1 MNTCTFVGRIPRDAE
16 LKDVGANKV
25 SNFSIGSDVGF
36 GEKKKTMWIECG
48 MWGKRGE
55 ALNDSLKKGQQV
67 ILVGELSTREY
78 EKDGQTKTSLSLNVQ
93 SLAFGAAPKD
103 SENQTMTNSTTI
115 TDNDLDDEIPFQ
127 VTIDKENKV
136 YVIPVKNAIKVC
148 IDKTTYVIPM
158 SKNDLAYFGWE
169 IMKVWRESDDK
180 VRVEDFKI
188 YKELH
193 KEE

>member
-67 ILVGELSTREY
+67 ILGGVILFCARRAS
-78 EKDGQTKTSLSLNVQ
+78 D
-93 SLAFGAAPKD
+93 AP
-103 SENQTMTNSTTI
+103 SA
-115 TDNDLDDEIPFQ
+115 
-127 VTIDKENKV
+127 
-136 YVIPVKNAIKVC
+136 VI
-148 IDKTTYVIPM
+148 Y
-158 SKNDLAYFGWE
+158 
-169 IMKVWRESDDK
+169 VWR
-180 VRVEDFKI
+180 
-188 YKELH
+188 
-193 KEE
+193 

>member
-103 SENQTMTNSTTI
+103 SENQTMSNSTTI
-115 TDNDLDDEIPFQ
+115 TDNDLDDEIPF
-127 VTIDKENKV
+127 
-136 YVIPVKNAIKVC
+136 
-148 IDKTTYVIPM
+148 
-158 SKNDLAYFGWE
+158 
-169 IMKVWRESDDK
+169 
-180 VRVEDFKI
+180 
-188 YKELH
+188 
-193 KEE
+193 

>member
-93 SLAFGAAPKD
+93 SLAFGSAPKD
-103 SENQTMTNSTTI
+103 AEGQPATNSTTI
-115 TDNDLDDEIPFQ
+115 TDNDLDDEIPF
-127 VTIDKENKV
+127 
-136 YVIPVKNAIKVC
+136 
-148 IDKTTYVIPM
+148 
-158 SKNDLAYFGWE
+158 
-169 IMKVWRESDDK
+169 
-180 VRVEDFKI
+180 
-188 YKELH
+188 
-193 KEE
+193 

>member
-67 ILVGELSTREY
+67 ILVGELTTREY

-93 SLAFGAAPKD
+93 SLAFGSAPKD

-115 TDNDLDDEIPFQ
+115 TDNDLDDEIPF
-127 VTIDKENKV
+127 
-136 YVIPVKNAIKVC
+136 
-148 IDKTTYVIPM
+148 
-158 SKNDLAYFGWE
+158 
-169 IMKVWRESDDK
+169 
-180 VRVEDFKI
+180 
-188 YKELH
+188 
-193 KEE
+193 

>member
-1 MNTCTFVGRIPRDAE
+1 MNTCTFVGRLPRDAE
-16 LKDVGANKV
+16 LKDVGDNKV
-25 SNFSIGSDVGF
+25 SNFSIASDVGF

-93 SLAFGAAPKD
+93 SLAFGSAPKD

-115 TDNDLDDEIPFQ
+115 TDNDLDDEIPF
-127 VTIDKENKV
+127 
-136 YVIPVKNAIKVC
+136 
-148 IDKTTYVIPM
+148 
-158 SKNDLAYFGWE
+158 
-169 IMKVWRESDDK
+169 
-180 VRVEDFKI
+180 
-188 YKELH
+188 
-193 KEE
+193 